1 MKINILLASLALIAF
16 TCQPAKKKEENPSV
30 PEKVTAPTLTK
41 VWETD
46 STLQTPES
54 VIYDEF
60 RDVLYVSN
68 INAVPPTAKDNDGY
82 ISIISINGEIIE
94 REWVTEIS
102 APKGMG
108 ISDSSLFVTNI
119 DEIVEIDIPSG
130 VIIARYPI
138 EGAAF
143 LNDIS
148 VTKDEDVYISDT
160 GTNTIHVLN
169 NGNVRTWLNDTTLIG
184 PNGLLHQGSHL
195 MVASYFGDEFS
206 RIDIN
211 TKMREVISDSIP
223 GGDGIVAYG
232 EHYFVSNWNGEVH
245 FVDNLGSRT
254 LVLDTKAEGQNAADI
269 CYLPEKQ
276 LLLVPTFF
284 GNTVAAYEVK

>member
-1 MKINILLASLALIAF
+1 MRTNILLAAIVFMTAA
-16 TCQPAKKKEENPSV
+16 CQPTKKKEESVAV
-30 PEKVTAPTLTK
+30 PEKIAIPTLTK

-82 ISIISINGEIIE
+82 ISIISTDGEIIE

-108 ISDSSLFVTNI
+108 ILDSSLFVTNI
-119 DEIVEIDIPSG
+119 DEIIEIDIPSG

-148 VTKDEDVYISDT
+148 VTKEAEIYISDT
-160 GTNTIHVLN
+160 GTNAIHLLN
-169 NGNVRTWLNDTTLIG
+169 NGDVRTWLNDTTLVG

-211 TKMREVISDSIP
+211 TKMTEVLSDSIP

-232 EHYFVSNWNGEVH
+232 EHYLVSNWNGEVY
-245 FVDNLGSRT
+245 FVDNFGNRT
-254 LVLDTKAEGQNAADI
+254 LILDTKAEGLNAADI
-269 CYLPEKQ
+269 CYLPEKN

-284 GNTVAAYEVK
+284 GNTVAGYEVK

>member
-1 MKINILLASLALIAF
+1 MRTNILFAAIVLMAAA
-16 TCQPAKKKEENPSV
+16 CQPTKKKEESVSV
-30 PEKVTAPTLTK
+30 PEKITVPTLTK

-54 VIYDEF
+54 IIYDES
-60 RDVLYVSN
+60 RGVLYVSN

-82 ISIISINGEIIE
+82 ISIISTEGEIIE

-108 ISDSSLFVTNI
+108 ILDSSLFVTNI
-119 DEIVEIDIPSG
+119 DEIIEIDIPSG

-148 VTKDEDVYISDT
+148 VTKEAEVYISDT

-169 NGNVRTWLNDTTLIG
+169 NGDVRTWLNDTTLVG

-211 TKMREVISDSIP
+211 TKMTEVLSDSIP
-223 GGDGIVAYG
+223 GGDGIVAFG

-245 FVDNLGSRT
+245 FVDNFGNRT
-254 LVLDTKAEGQNAADI
+254 LILDTKAEGLNAADI
-269 CYLPEKQ
+269 CYLPEKN

-284 GNTVAAYEVK
+284 GNTVAGYEVK

>member
-1 MKINILLASLALIAF
+1 MRTKILLACLVLLAAA
-16 TCQPAKKKEENPSV
+16 CQPTKKKEESV
-30 PEKVTAPTLTK
+30 SAPEKLTVPTLTK
-41 VWETD
+41 TWETV
-46 STLQTPES
+46 STLKTPES

-68 INAVPPTAKDNDGY
+68 ISAVPPTAKDNDGF
-82 ISIISINGEIIE
+82 ISILSTEGEIIE
-94 REWVTEIS
+94 REWVSEIS

-108 ISDSSLFVTNI
+108 ILDSSLFVTNI

-138 EGAAF
+138 EGGAF

-148 VTKDEDVYISDT
+148 ISKGEEVFISDT

-169 NGNVRTWLNDTTLIG
+169 NDEVKTWLNDTTLVG

-211 TKMREVISDSIP
+211 TKMKEVISDSIP
-223 GGDGIVAYG
+223 GGDGIVAY
-232 EHYFVSNWNGEVH
+232 EDHYFVSNWNGEVH
-245 FVDNLGSRT
+245 FVDNFGNRT
-254 LVLDTKAEGQNAADI
+254 LVLDTKAEELNAADI
-269 CYLPEKQ
+269 CYIPEKR
-276 LLLVPTFF
+276 LLLIPTFF

>member
-1 MKINILLASLALIAF
+1 MRINILATSLLLLTFA
-16 TCQPAKKKEENPSV
+16 CQPTKKKEENVST
-30 PEKVTAPTLTK
+30 PEKVTVPILTK
-41 VWETD
+41 AWETD

-54 VIYDEF
+54 VVYDKF
-60 RDVLYVSN
+60 REVLYVSN

-82 ISIISINGEIIE
+82 ISVVSTEGKIIE

-108 ISDSSLFVTNI
+108 ILDSSLFVTNI

-138 EGAAF
+138 DGAAF

-148 VTKDEDVYISDT
+148 VSKNEKIYISDT
-160 GTNTIHVLN
+160 GTNTLHVLN
-169 NGNVRTWLNDTTLIG
+169 NGKVTTWLNDTTLVG
-184 PNGLLHQGSHL
+184 PNGLLHQGNHL

-211 TKMREVISDSIP
+211 TKMKEVISDSIP
-223 GGDGIVAYG
+223 GGDGIVAY
-232 EHYFVSNWNGEVH
+232 EDHYFVSNWNGEVH
-245 FVDNLGSRT
+245 FVDNFGNRT
-254 LVLDTKAEGQNAADI
+254 LVLDTKAKGHNAADI
-269 CYLPEKQ
+269 CYLPEEN

-284 GNTVAAYEVK
+284 GNTVAAYEVR

>member
-1 MKINILLASLALIAF
+1 MRTNILLASLIFVAIA
-16 TCQPAKKKEENPSV
+16 CQPTKQKEERIQA
-30 PEKVTAPTLTK
+30 PEKAKAPTLSK

-60 RDVLYVSN
+60 REVLYVSN

-82 ISIISINGEIIE
+82 ISIISTDGEIIE

-108 ISDSSLFVTNI
+108 IVDSSLFVTNI

-138 EGAAF
+138 EGGAF

-148 VTKDEDVYISDT
+148 VTNDEEIYISDT
-160 GTNTIHVLN
+160 GTNTIHILN
-169 NGNVRTWLNDTTLIG
+169 NGDVRTWLNDSTLVG
-184 PNGLLHQGSHL
+184 PNGLLHQGSHI

-223 GGDGIVAYG
+223 GGDGIVAYE

-245 FVDNLGSRT
+245 FVDNLGNRT
-254 LVLDTKAEGQNAADI
+254 LVLDTKAQELNAADI
-269 CYLPEKQ
+269 CYLPEKK
-276 LLLVPTFF
+276 LLLIPTFF
-284 GNTVAAYEVK
+284 GNTVAAYEVR

>member
-1 MKINILLASLALIAF
+1 MRTNILLASLIFVAIA
-16 TCQPAKKKEENPSV
+16 CQPTKQKEERIQA
-30 PEKVTAPTLTK
+30 PEKVKAPTLSK

-60 RDVLYVSN
+60 REVLYVSN

-82 ISIISINGEIIE
+82 ISIISTDGEIIE

-108 ISDSSLFVTNI
+108 IVDSSLFVTNI

-138 EGAAF
+138 EGGAF

-148 VTKDEDVYISDT
+148 VTNDEEIYISDT
-160 GTNTIHVLN
+160 GTNTIHILN
-169 NGNVRTWLNDTTLIG
+169 NGDVRTWLNDSTLVG
-184 PNGLLHQGSHL
+184 PNGLLHQGSHI

-223 GGDGIVAYG
+223 GGDGIVAYE

-245 FVDNLGSRT
+245 FVDNLGNRT
-254 LVLDTKAEGQNAADI
+254 LVLDTKAQELNAADI
-269 CYLPEKQ
+269 CYLPEKK
-276 LLLVPTFF
+276 LLLIPTFF

>member
-1 MKINILLASLALIAF
+1 MRTTIFITSIVLMAVA
-16 TCQPAKKKEENPSV
+16 CQPTKNKQENSEEPIEATV
-30 PEKVTAPTLTK
+30 PTLTK

-46 STLQTPES
+46 TLLLTSES
-54 VIYDEF
+54 VIYDAF

-68 INAVPPTAKDNDGY
+68 INAVPPTAKDNDGF
-82 ISIISINGEIIE
+82 ISIVSTDGEIINQQ
-94 REWVTEIS
+94 WVTEIS

-108 ISDSSLFVTNI
+108 IFDSSLFVTNI

-130 VIIARYPI
+130 VIISRYPI

-148 VTKDEDVYISDT
+148 VSSENEVFISDT
-160 GTNTIHVLN
+160 GTNTIHVLQ
-169 NGNVRTWLNDTTLIG
+169 NGTVKTWLSDTTLVG
-184 PNGLLHQGSHL
+184 PNGLLHQGSHI
-195 MVASYFGDEFS
+195 MTASFFGDEFS

-211 TKMREVISDSIP
+211 TQMKEVITDSIP

-232 EHYFVSNWNGEVH
+232 EHYLVSNWNGEVH
-245 FVDNLGSRT
+245 FVDNLGNRT
-254 LVLDTKAEGQNAADI
+254 LLLDTKAEGLNAADI
-269 CYLPEKQ
+269 CYLPERS
-276 LLLVPTFF
+276 LLLIPTFF

>member
-1 MKINILLASLALIAF
+1 MRTTIILASLVLFGIA
-16 TCQPAKKKEENPSV
+16 CQPSKQKEETAEL
-30 PEKVTAPTLTK
+30 PEKAAVPSLTQ

-46 STLQTPES
+46 TTMRTSES

-68 INAVPPTAKDNDGY
+68 IHAVPPTAKDNDGF
-82 ISIISINGEIIE
+82 ISIISTDGEIINL
-94 REWVTEIS
+94 EWITEIS

-108 ISDSSLFVTNI
+108 IVDSSLFVTNI
-119 DEIVEIDIPSG
+119 DEVVEIDIPSG

-169 NGNVRTWLNDTTLIG
+169 NGDVRTWQNDTTLVG

-195 MVASYFGDEFS
+195 MVASFFGDEFS

-223 GGDGIVAYG
+223 GGDGIVAYQ
-232 EHYFVSNWNGEVH
+232 EHYMVSNWNGEIY
-245 FVDNLGSRT
+245 FVDNQGNKSLI
-254 LVLDTKAEGQNAADI
+254 LDTKEEGLNTADI
-269 CYLPEKQ
+269 CYLPKKK

-284 GNTVAAYEVK
+284 GNTVAAYQVK